1 MGDYLLLL
9 TNFDNF
15 DSTLSGHKTHGL
27 QKIPLFQVIDPAD
40 MLDPDLCTPFNV
52 VAVPANSNE
61 HDEDVLGG
69 ASGTDQGL
77 HSRTVGRLRHLDI
90 LEEVGCLF

>member
-1 MGDYLLLL
+1 M
-9 TNFDNF
+9 T
-15 DSTLSGHKTHGL
+15 GL
-27 QKIPLFQVIDPAD
+27 QKIPLFQVIDPTD

-69 ASGTDQGL
+69 ASGTEFL
-77 HSRTVGRLRHLDI
+77 RYFSFNEKYKNGRLTFLI
-90 LEEVGCLF
+90 NTFSKKVPKF

>member
-1 MGDYLLLL
+1 MRSLYFKR
-9 TNFDNF
+9 TQN
-15 DSTLSGHKTHGL
+15 TGL

>member
-1 MGDYLLLL
+1 MRSLYFEW
-9 TNFDNF
+9 TQN
-15 DSTLSGHKTHGL
+15 TGL

-52 VAVPANSNE
+52 VAVPATNE
-61 HDEDVLGG
+61 HDSSED
-69 ASGTDQGL
+69 DCGL

-90 LEEVGCLF
+90 LEEVGLTSRG